1 MNNIVMTQAKKTCL
15 FNLCDMIPLQ
25 AWSCWVRTL
34 RISFTQADLI
44 SVVGA

>member
-1 MNNIVMTQAKKTCL
+1 MTQVGEKNHACL
-15 FNLCDMIPLQ
+15 LLFVVIPLQ